1 MQHRDD
7 DTIPTLTIAVDT
19 PTATTEPLP
28 LLTELAPVAS
38 PGDKSAVSAHEAL
51 LRVTLQAEID
61 DAVHRAMD
69 DALAQV
75 RATLDAQLPD
85 IIERVLRKVRP
96 G

>member
-7 DTIPTLTIAVDT
+7 DTIPTLTIAVD
-19 PTATTEPLP
+19 PPEATADALP
-28 LLTELAPVAS
+28 LLTELAPAAPS
-38 PGDKSAVSAHEAL
+38 SDKSAVSAHESL

>member
-1 MQHRDD
+1 MHHRDD
-7 DTIPTLTIAVDT
+7 DTIPTLTIAVD
-19 PTATTEPLP
+19 PPEATADALP
-28 LLTELAPVAS
+28 LLTELAPAAPS
-38 PGDKSAVSAHEAL
+38 GDKSAVSAHESL

>member
-1 MQHRDD
+1 MHHRDD
-7 DTIPTLTIAVDT
+7 DTIPTLTIAVD
-19 PTATTEPLP
+19 PPEATADALP
-28 LLTELAPVAS
+28 LLTELAPAAPS
-38 PGDKSAVSAHEAL
+38 GDKSAVSAHESL

-61 DAVHRAMD
+61 DTVHRAMD

>member
-7 DTIPTLTIAVDT
+7 DTIPTLTIAVD
-19 PTATTEPLP
+19 PPEATADALP
-28 LLTELAPVAS
+28 LLTELAPAAPS
-38 PGDKSAVSAHEAL
+38 GDKSAVSAHESL